1 MACFH
6 WLDLRIAQR
15 LEQQRA
21 QEREYWCCHV
31 IDLIAAERQRLVP
44 LMEEKHKKVI
54 ELIKADHREVF
65 DWVQFN
71 LEQSK
76 RQAMNGFDR
85 LEAKL
90 DQFAALGHAPLR
102 R

>member
-1 MACFH
+1 
-6 WLDLRIAQR
+6 
-15 LEQQRA
+15 
-21 QEREYWCCHV
+21 V

-76 RQAMNGFDR
+76 RHAMNGFDQLEEAGSVR
-85 LEAKL
+85 LPWAC
-90 DQFAALGHAPLR
+90 AAPPMTASRHL
-102 R
+102 